1 MEKEMGKKARG
12 LVSQNLGRPAA
23 GVDLLSA
30 ADGPA
35 AVGVWPSRTAVPH
48 NPPLLSSRLPDGTCS
63 HNSRWP
69 TLDQGKTRLR
79 EGLVMFARPTGA
91 VASLES
97 VENGIS

>member
-1 MEKEMGKKARG
+1 MGKKARG

-48 NPPLLSSRLPDGTCS
+48 NLG
-63 HNSRWP
+63 
-69 TLDQGKTRLR
+69 G
-79 EGLVMFARPTGA
+79 ARPCTTG
-91 VASLES
+91 
-97 VENGIS
+97 I